1 MVIEEFTDYKVDV
14 AKLTDFGFIKQGENY
29 EYQRSI
35 VAGQF
40 QLIITTDATGI
51 LNTKVLDV
59 ENNTEYTLH
68 LQTTE
73 VGKFVS
79 KVRQKYQ
86 EVLNEIKLQCYE
98 NNVFKT
104 PQAQTIIR
112 FVKDTYDDQLEF
124 LWKKF
129 PKNAIWRRDDTNK
142 WYAALLT
149 VAKSKLGLASDE
161 LVTVIDLRATPE
173 AAEAL
178 VDNQKYL
185 PGYHMN
191 KKNWYTIIL
200 DDTISDDEIMQRIQA
215 SYQLATK

>member
-1 MVIEEFTDYKVDV
+1 MAIEEFTDYKVDV
-14 AKLTDFGFIKQGENY
+14 AKLIGFGFIKQGENY

-79 KVRQKYQ
+79 KVRQEYQ

-173 AAEAL
+173 AVETL